1 VVLSWLVIDVGV
13 RTSLLVTW
21 ASTAAQVE
29 AMRKEHERAEWIQQ
43 QQQQLLEAKY
53 RKHLARERPLNAM
66 ERELEKKQAE
76 DPSLAVRPSFPGP
89 RCRRRRSQRS
99 RCLLRKSG
107 EWCAGAAD
115 ARGAQVYK
123 PDLGFMIYFDFVT
136 GLPTRVQRQVQVV
149 YGFYQA
155 ENPRTAPKALPLT
168 DVEPQGTESQRAVM
182 ALSRQFARV
191 PANPAFKVVLE
202 IQGVQ
207 PATKDRGPRTHP
219 IAWTALALF
228 SSETEL
234 NRGMWRVPL
243 FTPPVRA
250 DVPPDQLHSLHAIAG
265 SDLFLRLVMAQQAD
279 VHNKSLP
286 PPSPHRLTANTRTQ
300 PSSLLSAPRRR

>member
-1 VVLSWLVIDVGV
+1 
-13 RTSLLVTW
+13 
-21 ASTAAQVE
+21 
-29 AMRKEHERAEWIQQ
+29 M
-43 QQQQLLEAKY
+43 
-53 RKHLARERPLNAM
+53 
-66 ERELEKKQAE
+66 
-76 DPSLAVRPSFPGP
+76 
-89 RCRRRRSQRS
+89 
-99 RCLLRKSG
+99 
-107 EWCAGAAD
+107 
-115 ARGAQVYK
+115 YK

-265 SDLFLRLVMAQQAD
+265 SDLFVRLVMAQQAD

-286 PPSPHRLTANTRTQ
+286 PPSPRRLTAQHPDPTRPHLDPTRPHRPPCSPPHGTAELRPPPRAAQVLRQ
-300 PSSLLSAPRRR
+300 PRHDGDAVPLPPEPAPARPARRAGRGAGPSPG